1 MAHTASAP
9 AEPLSLDLPSPS
21 LCPRRTFLVVL
32 ILATRSTLDKCYSN
46 RACTKISGLQ
56 PREIGCCERARDA
69 RQRYRMFFTGQ
80 LVN

>member
-9 AEPLSLDLPSPS
+9 AEPLSLDLPSPL
-21 LCPRRTFLVVL
+21 LCPRRTFLFML
-32 ILATRSTLDKCYSN
+32 ILATKSTLDKCYSI
-46 RACTKISGLQ
+46 RAWAKISGLP

-80 LVN
+80 LV